1 MESIKMAD
9 NEKKI
14 IIDDDWK
21 QQAKAEKEKLAEQA
35 KQEKEQKKEERQFPE
50 GNFSSLVSMLTT
62 QILFALGVIAPKGT
76 EKDAVE
82 PDFEMAKYN
91 IDILA
96 DLQEKTKGNLS
107 EKEADMLKQT
117 VSQLQMAF
125 VQIVSSGDK
134 EAQ

>member
-1 MESIKMAD
+1 MAD
-9 NEKKI
+9 EKKI

-35 KQEKEQKKEERQFPE
+35 KQEKEQKEERQFPQ
-50 GNFSSLVSMLTT
+50 GNFSNLVSMLTT
-62 QILFALGVIAPKGT
+62 QVLFALGVIAPKGT
-76 EKDAVE
+76 EKEDVE

-96 DLQEKTKGNLS
+96 DLQEKTKGNLA
-107 EKEADMLKQT
+107 EQEADMLKQT

-125 VQIVSSGDK
+125 VQIKTALDK
-134 EAQ
+134 KVQ

>member
-1 MESIKMAD
+1 MAD

-21 QQAKAEKEKLAEQA
+21 QQAQAEKEKLAEEA
-35 KQEKEQKKEERQFPE
+35 KQDKQQQQEKQLPE
-50 GNFSSLVSMLTT
+50 GNISALISMLTT
-62 QILFALGVIAPKGT
+62 QVLFALGVIVPKGS
-76 EKDAVE
+76 EKEQHD
-82 PDFEMAKYN
+82 PDFELAKYN

-107 EKEADMLKQT
+107 KEEDEMLKQT

-125 VQIVSSGDK
+125 VQIKTGDNK
-134 EAQ
+134 GVK

>member
-1 MESIKMAD
+1 MEYKMAD
-9 NEKKI
+9 EKKI

-35 KQEKEQKKEERQFPE
+35 KQEKEQKEERQFPQ
-50 GNFSSLVSMLTT
+50 GNFSNLVSMLTT
-62 QILFALGVIAPKGT
+62 QVLFALGVIAPKGT
-76 EKDAVE
+76 EKEDVE

-96 DLQEKTKGNLS
+96 DLQEKTKGNLA
-107 EKEADMLKQT
+107 EQEADMLKQT

-125 VQIVSSGDK
+125 VQIKTALDK
-134 EAQ
+134 KVQ